1 MTALAEAAAAGE
13 GPSTTQLMHQMM
25 ETVATATA
33 KAEADA
39 IAERGGAQQS
49 GEDSQQAAAAHAQA
63 QSAALV
69 SSLLQATG
77 AGMPPGEA
85 LAAMMRT
92 PHFRDILRTLD
103 ADARAELIALLKAE
117 HQAALQVL
125 VASQASLGVVYTRYA
140 HSLWFRHVAGRGTA
154 CQSTAGRRRRG
165 VRRRP
170 RVAAAVQAPSAGE
183 GGRRWRWRCC
193 RCRDLHS

>member
-1 MTALAEAAAAGE
+1 VTALAEAAAAGE

-39 IAERGGAQQS
+39 IAERGGAQQF

-140 HSLWFRHVAGRGTA
+140 H
-154 CQSTAGRRRRG
+154 
-165 VRRRP
+165 
-170 RVAAAVQAPSAGE
+170 
-183 GGRRWRWRCC
+183 
-193 RCRDLHS
+193 